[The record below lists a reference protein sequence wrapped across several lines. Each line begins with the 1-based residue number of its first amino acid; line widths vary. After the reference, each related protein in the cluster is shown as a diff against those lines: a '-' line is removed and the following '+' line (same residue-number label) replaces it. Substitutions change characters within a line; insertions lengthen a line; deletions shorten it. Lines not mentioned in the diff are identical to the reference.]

1 MTLSGSAPNV
11 KLPRRGVAGPLPR
24 HQLLAAPR
32 PVPDPDLH
40 AREQRVR
47 GVLEALPQGS
57 AVGRPDDEVA
67 AVKEL
72 APRRGQWPPPL
83 AVLQGCLG
91 RHHR

>member
-1 MTLSGSAPNV
+1 
-11 KLPRRGVAGPLPR
+11 
-24 HQLLAAPR
+24 
-32 PVPDPDLH
+32 
-40 AREQRVR
+40 
-47 GVLEALPQGS
+47 VLEALPQGS